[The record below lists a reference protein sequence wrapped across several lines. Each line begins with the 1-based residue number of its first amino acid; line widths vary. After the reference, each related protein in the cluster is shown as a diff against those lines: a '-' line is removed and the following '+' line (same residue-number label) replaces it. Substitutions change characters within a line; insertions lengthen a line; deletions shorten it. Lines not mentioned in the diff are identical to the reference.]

1 MSRVFLLLQ
10 DAHPDH
16 GGDAA
21 QFLAQ
26 AGIHGTGGVQHGV
39 GHVLF
44 ALVHHVFDVQAGF
57 GGQGGDLADH
67 ARLILVDDADA
78 LAAGAG
84 LVHLRQVDRVGNVA
98 VAQVV
103 AQLLRRHDGAVVLGF
118 RGGSAK
124 VRGAHDAGMA
134 ENGFGGEVGH
144 VAGHLA
150 AVHGFQQGGG
160 VHQLAAGVVQ
170 DLDAVLAQGKG
181 LGVDGVLGGG
191 QVGHMDGDV
200 VAQGQHIVQVYAVVH
215 LTAQVPCGFNGDV
228 GVVAVD
234 LHAQLDGAVCHPGA
248 DGTQTD
254 DAKGL
259 ALDLVAHKL
268 LFALFHALS
277 HGGVTSQ
284 SLTPL
289 GGGCHVAA
297 ARNEHPDDQ
306 LCHGVGVGTRG
317 VEHHDALLAA
327 ALQRD
332 VVHTRTG
339 AGDSQQIIVEGGVQK
354 VGAAHQNT
362 VRGVGIHRD
371 IELVLGQLCQP
382 HRADGVERFDGVHI

>member
-1 MSRVFLLLQ
+1 
-10 DAHPDH
+10 
-16 GGDAA
+16 
-21 QFLAQ
+21 
-26 AGIHGTGGVQHGV
+26 
-39 GHVLF
+39 
-44 ALVHHVFDVQAGF
+44 
-57 GGQGGDLADH
+57 
-67 ARLILVDDADA
+67 
-78 LAAGAG
+78 
-84 LVHLRQVDRVGNVA
+84 
-98 VAQVV
+98 
-103 AQLLRRHDGAVVLGF
+103 
-118 RGGSAK
+118 
-124 VRGAHDAGMA
+124 
-134 ENGFGGEVGH
+134 
-144 VAGHLA
+144 
-150 AVHGFQQGGG
+150 
-160 VHQLAAGVVQ
+160 
-170 DLDAVLAQGKG
+170 
-181 LGVDGVLGGG
+181 
-191 QVGHMDGDV
+191 MDGDV

-268 LFALFHALS
+268 LFALFHALG

-362 VRGVGIHRD
+362 VRSIGIHRD